1 MKKLK
6 LIASYVRLIT
16 CLLLHRNFGNIV
28 YDIVQK
34 YENIDEF
41 QLRKLERL
49 SIKTRKAE
57 LDIKFLRNCKIF
69 NVITKFLSFNLPYTN
84 EVDSKFIRKRL
95 LRSALNKR
103 QDELK
108 KLQKDHAKILQTLT
122 MRLSSVNLYILKK
135 CIRHNVEK
143 VVNNVIS
150 THEKKLK
157 DLTKNMQ
164 IPFTSDE
171 TIKNLSS
178 YKLTE
183 EEAEILKY
191 GLKHPIEPKHLLKTD
206 ILATFEQIHRSLSRD
221 LKDERNPG
229 ELKAMISNLA
239 NVYWSSYKPTQNT
252 LRKHGILKKLRTR
265 KDIVIVRPDKGS
277 GVVILDRDIYDR
289 KILEIINDTT
299 KFKKVKDNP
308 MLTREGQL

>member
-34 YENIDEF
+34 YENVEVF

-49 SIKTRKAE
+49 PIKTRKAE
-57 LDIKFLRNCKIF
+57 LDMKFLRNCKIF

-95 LRSALNKR
+95 LRSALNKL

-108 KLQKDHAKILQTLT
+108 KLQKDHVKLLQTLT
-122 MRLSSVNLYILKK
+122 MKLSSVDLYILKK

-143 VVNNVIS
+143 AVNNVLIS
-150 THEKKLK
+150 PHEKKLK
-157 DLTKNMQ
+157 NQTKIIQ
-164 IPFTSDE
+164 IPFTSDK

-183 EEAEILKY
+183 EELEILKY
-191 GLKHPIEPKHLLKTD
+191 GLKHPIEPNYLLKTD
-206 ILATFEQIHRSLSRD
+206 ILTAFEQILRSL
-221 LKDERNPG
+221 
-229 ELKAMISNLA
+229 
-239 NVYWSSYKPTQNT
+239 
-252 LRKHGILKKLRTR
+252 
-265 KDIVIVRPDKGS
+265 
-277 GVVILDRDIYDR
+277 
-289 KILEIINDTT
+289 
-299 KFKKVKDNP
+299 
-308 MLTREGQL
+308 

>member
-34 YENIDEF
+34 YENVEVF

-69 NVITKFLSFNLPYTN
+69 NVIPKFLSFNLPYTN

-95 LRSALNKR
+95 LRSALNKL

-108 KLQKDHAKILQTLT
+108 KLQKDHVKLLQTLT
-122 MRLSSVNLYILKK
+122 MKLSSVDLYILKK

-143 VVNNVIS
+143 AVNNVLIS
-150 THEKKLK
+150 PHEKKLK
-157 DLTKNMQ
+157 NQTKIIQ
-164 IPFTSDE
+164 IPFTSDK

-183 EEAEILKY
+183 EELEILKY
-191 GLKHPIEPKHLLKTD
+191 GLKHPIEPNYLLKTD
-206 ILATFEQIHRSLSRD
+206 ILTAFEQI
-221 LKDERNPG
+221 
-229 ELKAMISNLA
+229 
-239 NVYWSSYKPTQNT
+239 
-252 LRKHGILKKLRTR
+252 LRPL
-265 KDIVIVRPDKGS
+265 
-277 GVVILDRDIYDR
+277 
-289 KILEIINDTT
+289 
-299 KFKKVKDNP
+299 
-308 MLTREGQL
+308 

>member
-34 YENIDEF
+34 YENVEVF

-57 LDIKFLRNCKIF
+57 LDIKFLCNCKIF
-69 NVITKFLSFNLPYTN
+69 NVIPKFLSFNLPYTN

-95 LRSALNKR
+95 LRSALNKL

-108 KLQKDHAKILQTLT
+108 KLQKDHVKLLQTLT
-122 MRLSSVNLYILKK
+122 MKLSSVDLYILKK

-143 VVNNVIS
+143 AVNNVLIS
-150 THEKKLK
+150 PHEKKLK
-157 DLTKNMQ
+157 NQTKIIQ
-164 IPFTSDE
+164 IPFTSDK

-183 EEAEILKY
+183 EELEILKY
-191 GLKHPIEPKHLLKTD
+191 GLKHPIEPNYLLKTD
-206 ILATFEQIHRSLSRD
+206 ILTAFEQILRSL
-221 LKDERNPG
+221 
-229 ELKAMISNLA
+229 
-239 NVYWSSYKPTQNT
+239 
-252 LRKHGILKKLRTR
+252 
-265 KDIVIVRPDKGS
+265 
-277 GVVILDRDIYDR
+277 
-289 KILEIINDTT
+289 
-299 KFKKVKDNP
+299 
-308 MLTREGQL
+308 